1 MTAVIIGTLEPV
13 EWARPAAIGV
23 RATIVPTL
31 VPMARD
37 MKQAAI
43 NNPAIIILS
52 GIRLKVRLTVASI
65 HPASLAE
72 LAKAPARTNMQS
84 IIIIFFSPA
93 PIQNVFNSV
102 FDRPSSESHYGIN
115 TGQHECHRY
124 RHHVEITCYY

>member
-1 MTAVIIGTLEPV
+1 MVVSEMKERLSPKKEPPTMTAVIIGTLEPV

-84 IIIIFFSPA
+84 IIMMFFSPA
-93 PIQNVFNSV
+93 PIQNVSTLSLTDLPLKV
-102 FDRPSSESHYGIN
+102 IMA
-115 TGQHECHRY
+115 
-124 RHHVEITCYY
+124 